1 MHRTQ
6 AVRERR
12 VPVTSP
18 KTISHSQILPAK
30 SQNCF
35 GAPWAFQGADPGSQR
50 EGLTAASSSA
60 GRSSFPSPGMP
71 KPSQGT
77 NAPNP
82 SRLQPRAAGRG
93 EQPLCS
99 WGFSISSGDSA
110 ELGPRKSRSPPLQ
123 AGITFQ
129 QSRAR
134 FHRALVCNKTP
145 AAARARCPGNSAQ
158 AAHCGPSLGTI
169 RSFSLFFTGT

>member
-1 MHRTQ
+1 
-6 AVRERR
+6 
-12 VPVTSP
+12 
-18 KTISHSQILPAK
+18 
-30 SQNCF
+30 
-35 GAPWAFQGADPGSQR
+35 
-50 EGLTAASSSA
+50 
-60 GRSSFPSPGMP
+60 MP

-77 NAPNP
+77 NASNP

-169 RSFSLFFTGT
+169 RSFSLVFYRYLISQPHVFNVPPAPLRAPSTSTALGDLCAPRSTAPLVSPSETKDSQ